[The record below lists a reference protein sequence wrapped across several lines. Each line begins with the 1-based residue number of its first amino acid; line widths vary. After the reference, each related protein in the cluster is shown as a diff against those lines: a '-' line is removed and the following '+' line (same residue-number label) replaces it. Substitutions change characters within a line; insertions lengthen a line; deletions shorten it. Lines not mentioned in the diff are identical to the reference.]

1 MKSNISENLLTLRT
15 VNGLSQEEVAE
26 RIGVSRQAV
35 AKWERGETVPDIINC
50 AALAR
55 LYDVAI
61 DDLINYDQST
71 AGLPIPPK
79 GKHLFGAVTV
89 GEKGQIVIPVKARK
103 IFGINPGDSLI
114 VLGDEQQGLALI
126 KTDFFMEMLELF
138 KGGQDK

>member
-26 RIGVSRQAV
+26 RVGVSRQAV

-61 DDLINYDQST
+61 DDLINYDQAT

-79 GKHLFGAVTV
+79 GKHLFGTVTV

-114 VLGDEQQGLALI
+114 ILGDEQQGLALI

-138 KGGQDK
+138 KGGTDK

>member
-103 IFGINPGDSLI
+103 IFAINPGDSLI

-126 KTDFFMEMLELF
+126 KTDFFMEMLKLF

>member
-138 KGGQDK
+138 KGGQEK